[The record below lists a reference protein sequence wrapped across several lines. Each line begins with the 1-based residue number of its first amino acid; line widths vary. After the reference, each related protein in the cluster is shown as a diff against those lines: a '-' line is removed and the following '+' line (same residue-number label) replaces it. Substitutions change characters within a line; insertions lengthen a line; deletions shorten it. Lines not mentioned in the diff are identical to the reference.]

1 MDPNANMPGMPTDDP
16 NAGSG
21 MPAGDQPMTPPAGEP
36 TQPTDQP
43 APQPMPEPSAP
54 GPMPEPETAPSAE
67 PTAGPDDTSGG
78 TGDTGMGG
86 GAPAM

>member
-21 MPAGDQPMTPPAGEP
+21 MPAGDQPMTPPAGGP
-36 TQPTDQP
+36 AQPTDQP
-43 APQPMPEPSAP
+43 APES
-54 GPMPEPETAPSAE
+54 MPEPETAPSAE
-67 PTAGPDDTSGG
+67 PTAEPDSSSG